1 MKTQKQRHFTPVTTV
16 KSIIGNSTKN
26 YQWMLSPLGEL
37 SGNSSIF
44 LQFHSVESKS
54 ESPLSCVQ
62 LCDPMDCSPPGES
75 TGFSR
80 PEYWMWV
87 PYPFSRG
94 SSWPRDRTQVSHT
107 VGRFFTTWV
116 TKEDYHSVEYLLIL
130 TGGWIN
136 LLTITLTK
144 WSKLLSLV
152 ITLATWCKELT
163 HWKTLWRWERLKAK
177 GEEDGRGRDG

>member
-54 ESPLSCVQ
+54 ESPLSRVQ

-107 VGRFFTTWV
+107 VGGFFTIWATGEAISQSCI
-116 TKEDYHSVEYLLIL
+116 KLIFLYDDLLVCFNVVL
-130 TGGWIN
+130 F
-136 LLTITLTK
+136 
-144 WSKLLSLV
+144 SSSL
-152 ITLATWCKELT
+152 I
-163 HWKTLWRWERLKAK
+163 KTVRTF
-177 GEEDGRGRDG
+177 D